1 VVDLL
6 VDLYEGAGED
16 QFLVVVFYVEVEDV
30 DVALNGG
37 VLLLQVI

>member
-6 VDLYEGAGED
+6 VDLYEEVPVD
-16 QFLVVVFYVEVEDV
+16 QFLVVFYVEVEDV
-30 DVALNGG
+30 DVALNGV